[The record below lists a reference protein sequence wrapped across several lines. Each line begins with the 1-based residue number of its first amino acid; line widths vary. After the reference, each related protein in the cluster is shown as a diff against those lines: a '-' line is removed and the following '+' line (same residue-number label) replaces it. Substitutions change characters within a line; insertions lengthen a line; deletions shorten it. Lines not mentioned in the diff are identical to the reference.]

1 MHRVYCTYCSASK
14 RQDLLPLRALERYDS
29 RRIRQIYGEACSRG
43 VQFLIMSGA
52 FGLLAAHD
60 TIPNYD
66 HLLQHEEVRQMSRRM
81 AQQLR
86 EMPVN
91 ELIFFTVDPSIDPQV
106 QPYHNSLAL
115 ACEAAG
121 VLFRVEVLQGDVV
134 D

>member
-1 MHRVYCTYCSASK
+1 MNQAYCTYCSSRK
-14 RQDLLPLRALERYDS
+14 RQDLLPLCALDRYDS
-29 RRIRQIYGEACSRG
+29 RRIRQIYGQACSRG

-52 FGLLAAHD
+52 FGLLEPHD

-66 HLLQHEEVRQMSRRM
+66 HLLQQDEVREMARRM
-81 AQQLR
+81 AQQLK
-86 EMPVN
+86 EKPVS
-91 ELIFFTVDPSIDPQV
+91 ELVFFTVDPAVDPLV

-121 VLFRVEVLQGDVV
+121 VLFRVEVLAGNMV